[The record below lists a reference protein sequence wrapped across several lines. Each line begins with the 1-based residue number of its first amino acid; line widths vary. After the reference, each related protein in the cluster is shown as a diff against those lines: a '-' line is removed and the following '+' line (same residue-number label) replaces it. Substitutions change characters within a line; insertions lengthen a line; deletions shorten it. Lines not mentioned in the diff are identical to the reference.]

1 MSEADKAQKYQI
13 ALLDPAL
20 VNANWDQIAGLLERI
35 DFKDHSLDTLYNA
48 LIDTNVRMYLV
59 AVFKPTSPE
68 RIRALI
74 GIELLET
81 ALGDRWLSISFVTG
95 QDVKGWIGIA
105 ETILLHK
112 AKTEWGCNR
121 AVGNF
126 RKGIARFLPEWDAKH
141 LYLERE
147 L

>member
-1 MSEADKAQKYQI
+1 MSEAANASKYSI

-20 VNANWDQIAGLLERI
+20 VHANWNQISTLLERI
-35 DFKDHSLDTLYNA
+35 DFKDHNLETLYAA
-48 LIDTNVRMYLV
+48 LIDPNVRMYLV

-95 QDVKGWIGIA
+95 QDVKGWIGVA
-105 ETILLHK
+105 EMILLHK

-126 RKGIARFLPEWDAKH
+126 RKGIARYLPEWEAKH

>member
-1 MSEADKAQKYQI
+1 
-13 ALLDPAL
+13 
-20 VNANWDQIAGLLERI
+20 
-35 DFKDHSLDTLYNA
+35 
-48 LIDTNVRMYLV
+48 MYLV

-95 QDVKGWIGIA
+95 QDVKGWIGVA
-105 ETILLHK
+105 EMILLHK

-126 RKGIARFLPEWDAKH
+126 RKGIARYLPEWEAKH